1 MTTTNAGK
9 TNPRQSNLRTTIE
22 IKMTRTKTAPIKKMV
37 IRAFVLVALASCLW
51 VVSPTLAAWAQ
62 AQPPAQAPDQS
73 TQDQSQQGQ
82 AKQDQ
87 AGAAKSSAT
96 EKPAQAASREHQPT
110 SIAGELAKETRESEG
125 EQEEHADLKHS
136 TMVQKLAKLTG
147 LSVHGAHILALVINF
162 AIIAIALIWAI
173 RKNMPGVFR
182 KRNQTIQKALEE
194 ARKASAEA
202 GQRLSDIE
210 ARLRQMDVEIGRMQ
224 ASAEK
229 EAEGEEVRSKK
240 AAEEELRKVIQAAEQ
255 EIAAAAKQVRREL
268 SAHTADL
275 ALALARKQINVDS
288 NTDQVLV
295 RNFAAKLAEPGKPS
309 PRNDGG
315 RDAGL
320 NSGREHG
327 KDGR

>member
-147 LSVHGAHILALVINF
+147 LSVHGAHIFALDHQ
-162 AIIAIALIWAI
+162 
-173 RKNMPGVFR
+173 FR
-182 KRNQTIQKALEE
+182 HHRNRTDL
-194 ARKASAEA
+194 
-202 GQRLSDIE
+202 GNP
-210 ARLRQMDVEIGRMQ
+210 
-224 ASAEK
+224 
-229 EAEGEEVRSKK
+229 
-240 AAEEELRKVIQAAEQ
+240 Q
-255 EIAAAAKQVRREL
+255 E
-268 SAHTADL
+268 
-275 ALALARKQINVDS
+275 
-288 NTDQVLV
+288 
-295 RNFAAKLAEPGKPS
+295 
-309 PRNDGG
+309 
-315 RDAGL
+315 
-320 NSGREHG
+320 
-327 KDGR
+327 

>member
-1 MTTTNAGK
+1 
-9 TNPRQSNLRTTIE
+9 
-22 IKMTRTKTAPIKKMV
+22 MTRTKTAPIKKMV

-240 AAEEELRKVIQAAEQ
+240 AAEDELRKVIQAAEQ

-268 SAHTADL
+268 SAHTA
-275 ALALARKQINVDS
+275 
-288 NTDQVLV
+288 
-295 RNFAAKLAEPGKPS
+295 
-309 PRNDGG
+309 
-315 RDAGL
+315 
-320 NSGREHG
+320 
-327 KDGR
+327 